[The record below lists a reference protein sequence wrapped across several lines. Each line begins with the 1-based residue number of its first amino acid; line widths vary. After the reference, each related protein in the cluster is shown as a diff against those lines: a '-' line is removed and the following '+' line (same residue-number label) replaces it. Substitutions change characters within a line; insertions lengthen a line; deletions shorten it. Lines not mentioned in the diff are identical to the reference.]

1 MLSERQII
9 LISVGIWN
17 IFQVHLLPDFSLFLL
32 FEIKCHRL
40 KWCIYNLSGLKLLLF
55 NLVNRVLFLL
65 KFELYYFKRQFL
77 HLFFLV
83 ITLLYIEFI
92 LKFILN
98 FLNFKLVLRIIIY
111 CKFFRFLLHLFFS
124 VYRLRA
130 IILYV
135 TITRS

>member
-32 FEIKCHRL
+32 FEIKCQRL
-40 KWCIYNLSGLKLLLF
+40 KWCIYNLSGLYLLLF
-55 NLVNRVLFLL
+55 NLGYRVLFLL
-65 KFELYYFKRQFL
+65 LELYLFKWQL
-77 HLFFLV
+77 LILLFLV

-92 LKFILN
+92 LKFIVN

-130 IILYV
+130 IIFYV

>member
-17 IFQVHLLPDFSLFLL
+17 IFQVNLLPDFSLFLL

-40 KWCIYNLSGLKLLLF
+40 KWCIYNLSGLYLLLF
-55 NLVNRVLFLL
+55 NLGYRVLFLL
-65 KFELYYFKRQFL
+65 LELYLFKWQL
-77 HLFFLV
+77 LILLFLV

-92 LKFILN
+92 LKFIVN